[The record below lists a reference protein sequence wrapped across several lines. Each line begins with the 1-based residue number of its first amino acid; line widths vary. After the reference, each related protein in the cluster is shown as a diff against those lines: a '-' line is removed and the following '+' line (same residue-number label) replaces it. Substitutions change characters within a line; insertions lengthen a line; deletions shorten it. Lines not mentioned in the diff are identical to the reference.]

1 MAKQK
6 LTPDVVVR
14 IEKSGNRYN
23 AWDTD
28 GVKRTSEI
36 TSGCRKNAYN
46 GGYLLGRFPANT
58 NSGFSWR
65 KVSDTLTGVETSS
78 NNVETASVDVPSEHA
93 EVLSFIHGSYSLKPK
108 GLMMSELKWKYL
120 IRSAVRGKNIM
131 MTGPAGCGKTMAAK
145 SVVNSLD
152 RADFYFNLGAT
163 QDPRSTLIGNTYFDT
178 TKGTYFSKSLFV
190 EAIQTPNAVIL
201 LDELSRAHPDAW
213 NILMTVLDYGQ
224 RYLRLD
230 EQSGSDTI
238 KVADGVTFVATA
250 NIGNE
255 YTSTRVMDKALMDR
269 FTIVEMDVLS
279 EADENE
285 LLTYMFPNVDS
296 SVLTS
301 VAKIANLTR
310 VESNSE
316 TARITS
322 GISTRTTVELCGLLY
337 DGFSLEEASEV
348 SIYPQY
354 DDTGGVDSERTFVKQ
369 IVQKF
374 CDDGSS
380 DDLFNEEEMAEA
392 EADLS

>member
-1 MAKQK
+1 MNRPEIICK
-6 LTPDVVVR
+6 VV
-14 IEKSGNRYN
+14 KSGNRYN
-23 AWDTD
+23 AFDESGTKWTGSIITDTR
-28 GVKRTSEI
+28 KR
-36 TSGCRKNAYN
+36 AYDA
-46 GGYLLGRFPANT
+46 GKFLGRFT
-58 NSGFSWR
+58 TTTGKYQWR
-65 KVSDTLTGVETSS
+65 LIDAIE
-78 NNVETASVDVPSEHA
+78 ETAAPVQENSSVEVPSEHA
-93 EVLSFIHGSYSLKPK
+93 EVLNFIHSSYSLKPRA
-108 GLMMSELKWKYL
+108 LMMSELKWKYL

-152 RADFYFNLGAT
+152 RPDFYFNLGAT
-163 QDPRSTLIGNTYFDT
+163 QDPRATLIGNTHFN
-178 TKGTYFSKSLFV
+178 KEEGTYFAKSLFV

-230 EQSGSDTI
+230 EADGSETV
-238 KVADGVTFVATA
+238 KVAEGVTFVATA

-279 EADENE
+279 EDDENS

-296 SVLTS
+296 TVIGN
-301 VAKIANLTR
+301 VAKIATLTR
-310 VESNSE
+310 NESNSD

-322 GISTRTTVELCGLLY
+322 GVSTRTTVELCGLLY
-337 DGFSLEEASEV
+337 DGFSLEEAAEV

-354 DDTGGVDSERTFVKQ
+354 DNTGGVDSERTFVKQ

-392 EADLS
+392 EEANN